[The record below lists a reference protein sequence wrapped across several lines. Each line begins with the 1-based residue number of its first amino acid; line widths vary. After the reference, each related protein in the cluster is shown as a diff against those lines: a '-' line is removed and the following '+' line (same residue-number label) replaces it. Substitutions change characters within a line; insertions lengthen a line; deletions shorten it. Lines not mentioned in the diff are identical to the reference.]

1 MLVASSEGL
10 ARGLGGVSG
19 QDLIEAHDL
28 LLEDVENFLGAGEL
42 ARFGEQ
48 FQALRGF
55 PRAGYREIPYR
66 TLQGVCGSFESSQI
80 GGTQSCANLIQH
92 SGALLKKYSR
102 KLFQ

>member
-1 MLVASSEGL
+1 MLSASSEGL
-10 ARGLGGVSG
+10 VRGLGGVSG
-19 QDLIEAHDL
+19 QDLIELRDL
-28 LLEDVENFLGAGEL
+28 LLEDVENFLRAREL
-42 ARFGEQ
+42 AGVGEQ

-55 PRAGYREIPYR
+55 PRAGHCEIPYR